1 MRRAKRVQRMRDG
14 LPTRVPLAAAF
25 PFFWWTARSR
35 RSRSGLTDLLDGW
48 YARKFGQVT
57 ATGAAIDPSTDK
69 VFVLTVVGTLVALC
83 ANVE

>member
-1 MRRAKRVQRMRDG
+1 
-14 LPTRVPLAAAF
+14 
-25 PFFWWTARSR
+25 
-35 RSRSGLTDLLDGW
+35 LLDGW

-57 ATGAAIDPSTDK
+57 ATGAAIDPSTGK